1 MLLLVAGMVG
11 IVGMVGGLVSRRWQ
25 GSLETWVEGGNWL
38 EGGSLQV
45 RVDVHTVGKLLL
57 LLLLSTCWLILE
69 VAIAAAAAAW
79 VQRVVDVVVV
89 GALCLPIEP
98 LLDAAVESEGTQV
111 ADHDHEDG
119 QQDGDQDGCVVQLA
133 HLVSLEVGVNQGIV
147 VGAWHTLHRCDCLV
161 AEVA

>member
-1 MLLLVAGMVG
+1 M
-11 IVGMVGGLVSRRWQ
+11 RC
-25 GSLETWVEGGNWL
+25 EGGH
-38 EGGSLQV
+38 LQI
-45 RVDVHTVGKLLL
+45 RVDVHTVWQLLMMGDCRL
-57 LLLLSTCWLILE
+57 VLQIQ
-69 VAIAAAAAAW
+69 IAAAAPAG